1 MWKAPG
7 ASPPGDTP
15 STKTPEPNYQFVYSV
30 DSSLPGGLPHRS
42 LKRRIAVMNR
52 RDLMNLG
59 IAATMAPAAAHAGD
73 PECENSIDGAAIILI
88 HGANHGGW
96 CWRPVADRLRNSG
109 FRVFTPTLTGL
120 GERKHLRSP
129 DITLN
134 THIDDI
140 VNVIH
145 FEELDSVVLVAH
157 SYGGTVLTGVCDR
170 MKDRVSQV
178 IFLDA
183 NAPTDGQPTIPGLTP
198 ELAEKI
204 TGKPLLDGY
213 LLPAL
218 DPVRM
223 GVSPDDARNTEWLH
237 RNLTEHPL
245 QTLTEPIHLENGGTE
260 DTHRTFILATPL
272 DQLQKFARDGTLR
285 IKEDPSWHYE
295 ELLVGHDAMVI
306 APNQTADLL
315 KKIITD
321 KHAPDP
327 A

>member
-1 MWKAPG
+1 
-7 ASPPGDTP
+7 
-15 STKTPEPNYQFVYSV
+15 
-30 DSSLPGGLPHRS
+30 
-42 LKRRIAVMNR
+42 MNR
-52 RDLMNLG
+52 RDLLNLG
-59 IAATMAPAAAHAGD
+59 MAATMTPAAAHSGNPD
-73 PECENSIDGAAIILI
+73 CVIPSGGEVVILI

-96 CWRPVADRLRNSG
+96 CWRPVADRLRHMG
-109 FRVFTPTLTGL
+109 YRVFTPTLTGL

-129 DITLN
+129 GITLS

-140 VNVIH
+140 VNLIH
-145 FEELDSVVLVAH
+145 FEELDNVVLVAH

-170 MKDRVSQV
+170 MKDRISQV

-183 NAPTDGQPTIPGLTP
+183 NAPADGQPTIPGLTP

-213 LLPAL
+213 LLPPL

-223 GVSPDDARNTEWLH
+223 GISPDDTQNTEWLR

-245 QTLTEPIHLENGGTE
+245 QTLTEPIRFENGGTE
-260 DTHRTFILATPL
+260 GTHRTFILATPL
-272 DQLQKFARDGTLR
+272 DQLQKFAREGTLR

-306 APNQTADLL
+306 APDQTADLFDQ
-315 KKIITD
+315 IITD
-321 KHAPDP
+321 KLTSDTA
-327 A
+327 